1 MIPRSLG
8 SHGGF
13 TMFFNWAT
21 ITALLGIL
29 GCILALVMLF
39 VLPVNRKPSSATAWL
54 LLIFI
59 LPYFGL
65 ILFLL
70 LGSPKL
76 PKWRRAEQ
84 RNMSER
90 ISKVFA
96 EAKAQP
102 ELAPIVDPEIL
113 PRYEPFVKLNAN
125 LASMPAIGGN
135 AIELLPEYNAVFARI
150 AQDIDSA
157 QRFVHIEY
165 FATSRDDETEAI
177 FAAMDRAASR
187 GVKVRV
193 LMDHLGSRK
202 YPNFKE
208 MQERLTAAGIEHHI
222 SLPLHWFGKK
232 YTRID
237 LRNHRKIVVIDG
249 HIGYTGS
256 QNLIKRNYFRK
267 DAIYYDELVARI
279 TGPVVSEL
287 EAAFATDWY
296 CESGILLTR
305 QTAPEVTIDLKAAG
319 DVLCQIVPSGSGFE
333 DENNLKL
340 FTALIH
346 AAQHK
351 LVITNPYFVPD
362 DALMT
367 ALTSAAQR
375 GVDVTLVNSEA
386 SDQFLVSHAERSYYE
401 QVLKAGVKIYRYKDP
416 ILLHSKHITVD
427 DDIAVIG
434 SSNMD
439 IRSFILNLEVTLI
452 CYDPQV
458 VTALRQVEAANLSR
472 CNAIHLEEWKTRST
486 KEKFYENISRLTAAL
501 Q

>member
-1 MIPRSLG
+1 
-8 SHGGF
+8 
-13 TMFFNWAT
+13 MFFNWAT
-21 ITALLGIL
+21 ITTLLGIL
-29 GCILALVMLF
+29 GWLIAIAMLF
-39 VLPVNRKPSSATAWL
+39 IVPVNRKPSSATAWL
-54 LLIFI
+54 LLIF
-59 LPYFGL
+59 LVPYFGL

-76 PKWRRAEQ
+76 PKSRRAEQ
-84 RNMSER
+84 HNMSEL
-90 ISKVFA
+90 ISKAFA

-102 ELAPIVDPEIL
+102 ELIPIVDPEIS
-113 PRYEPFVKLNAN
+113 PRYEPFINLNTN
-125 LASMPAIGGN
+125 LSRMPALGGN

-157 QRFVHIEY
+157 QRFVHVEY
-165 FATSRDDETEAI
+165 FATSRDEETEAI

-202 YPNFKE
+202 YPSFKE
-208 MQERLTAAGIEHHI
+208 MQERLSAAGIEHYI
-222 SLPLHWFGKK
+222 SLPAHFFGAK

-279 TGPVVSEL
+279 TGPVVAEL
-287 EAAFATDWY
+287 EAAFGTDWY

-305 QTAPEVTIDLKAAG
+305 HTAPEVTIDVKVAG

-439 IRSFILNLEVTLI
+439 IRSFILNLEVTLV
-452 CYDPQV
+452 CYAPSV
-458 VTALRQVEAANLSR
+458 VADLRKVEALDLSR
-472 CNAIHLEEWKTRST
+472 CNQVTLQEWQNRPT

>member
-1 MIPRSLG
+1 
-8 SHGGF
+8 
-13 TMFFNWAT
+13 MFSNWAT
-21 ITALLGIL
+21 ISTFISLSGWIIAI
-29 GCILALVMLF
+29 IMLF
-39 VLPVNRKPSSATAWL
+39 IVPVNRKPSSATAWL
-54 LLIFI
+54 LLIFL

-65 ILFLL
+65 IIFLL

-76 PKWRRAEQ
+76 SKRRRAEQ
-84 RNMSER
+84 HTMSEL
-90 ISKVFA
+90 ISKLMA
-96 EAKAQP
+96 EASMQP
-102 ELAPIVDPEIL
+102 ELAAMLNPEI
-113 PRYEPFVKLNAN
+113 PQRYEPFVKLNAS
-125 LASMPAIGGN
+125 LGKLPAIAGN
-135 AIELLPEYNAVFARI
+135 AVELLPEYNAVFARI
-150 AQDIDSA
+150 AADIDTA
-157 QRFVHIEY
+157 QQFVHFEY
-165 FATSRDDETEAI
+165 FATSRDEETEAI
-177 FAAMDRAASR
+177 FAALERAASR
-187 GVKVRV
+187 GVKVRM
-193 LMDHLGSRK
+193 LMDQLGSRK

-222 SLPLHWFGKK
+222 SLPLHFFGAN

-249 HIGYTGS
+249 QIGYTGS

-279 TGPVVSEL
+279 RGPVVAEL
-287 EAAFATDWY
+287 EAAFGTDWY
-296 CESGILLTR
+296 SESGILLTR
-305 QTAPEVTIDLKAAG
+305 QNAPEVAIEPRAAG
-319 DVLCQIVPSGSGFE
+319 EVLCQILPSGSGFE

-346 AAQHK
+346 AARK
-351 LVITNPYFVPD
+351 TLVITNPYFIPD

-401 QVLKAGVKIYRYKDP
+401 DLLKAGVKLYRYKDP

-439 IRSFILNLEVTLI
+439 IRSFLLNLEVTLI
-452 CYDPQV
+452 CYAPSV
-458 VTALRQVEAANLSR
+458 VADLRQVEAVDLSR
-472 CNAIHLEEWKTRST
+472 CNAVTLEAWQTRST

>member
-1 MIPRSLG
+1 
-8 SHGGF
+8 
-13 TMFFNWAT
+13 MFFNWAT
-21 ITALLGIL
+21 ISALLGIL
-29 GCILALVMLF
+29 GWIIAILMLF
-39 VLPVNRKPSSATAWL
+39 IVPVNRKPSSATAWL
-54 LLIFI
+54 LLIFL

-76 PKWRRAEQ
+76 PKSRRAEQ
-84 RNMSER
+84 HNMSEL
-90 ISKVFA
+90 ISKAVA

-102 ELAPIVDPEIL
+102 ELAPILDPEIP
-113 PRYEPFVKLNAN
+113 PRYQPFIKLNTN

-157 QRFVHIEY
+157 QRFVHVEY
-165 FATSRDDETEAI
+165 FATSRDEETEAI

-202 YPNFKE
+202 YPSFKE
-208 MQERLTAAGIEHHI
+208 MQQRLSAAGIEHYI
-222 SLPLHWFGKK
+222 SLPLHFFGAK

-279 TGPVVSEL
+279 SGPVVAEL

-305 QTAPEVTIDLKAAG
+305 HTAPEVTIDLKAAG
-319 DVLCQIVPSGSGFE
+319 NVLCQVVPSGSGFE

-346 AAQHK
+346 AAQHT

-401 QVLKAGVKIYRYKDP
+401 EVLKAGVKIYRYKEP

-452 CYDPQV
+452 CYAPSV
-458 VTALRQVEAANLSR
+458 VADLRKVEAIDLSR
-472 CNAIHLEEWKTRST
+472 CNQVTLQEWQNRST
-486 KEKFYENISRLTAAL
+486 SEKFYENISRLTAAL

>member
-1 MIPRSLG
+1 
-8 SHGGF
+8 
-13 TMFFNWAT
+13 MFFNWAT
-21 ITALLGIL
+21 ISTFLGISSW
-29 GCILALVMLF
+29 ILAIIMLF
-39 VLPVNRKPSSATAWL
+39 IVPVNRKPSSATAWL
-54 LLIFI
+54 LLIFL
-59 LPYFGL
+59 LPYLGL
-65 ILFLL
+65 VLFLL

-76 PKWRRAEQ
+76 PKKRRAEQ
-84 RNMSER
+84 HNMSEL
-90 ISKVFA
+90 ISKLVE
-96 EAKAQP
+96 EAKTHP
-102 ELAPIVDPEIL
+102 ESAAILDPEIP
-113 PRYEPFVKLNAN
+113 PRYQPFIKLNTN
-125 LASMPAIGGN
+125 LTNLPAIAGN
-135 AIELLPEYNAVFARI
+135 AIELLPEYNGVFARI

-157 QRFVHIEY
+157 QRFVHVEY
-165 FATSRDDETEAI
+165 FATSRDEETEAI
-177 FAAMDRAASR
+177 FAALERAASR
-187 GVKVRV
+187 GVKVRM

-202 YPNFKE
+202 YPNFE
-208 MQERLTAAGIEHHI
+208 QMQERLTAAGIEHHI
-222 SLPLHWFGKK
+222 SLPLHFFGAK

-279 TGPVVSEL
+279 RGPVVAEL

-305 QTAPEVTIDLKAAG
+305 QSAPEVAIELQAAG
-319 DVLCQIVPSGSGFE
+319 EVLCQILPSGSGFE
-333 DENNLKL
+333 HENNLKL

-351 LVITNPYFVPD
+351 LVITNPYFIPD

-375 GVDVTLVNSEA
+375 GVDVILVNSEA

-401 QVLKAGVKIYRYKDP
+401 DLLKAGVKLYRYKAP
-416 ILLHSKHITVD
+416 ILLHSKHITID

-439 IRSFILNLEVTLI
+439 IRSFLLNLEVTLI
-452 CYDPQV
+452 CYNAKV
-458 VTALRQVEAANLSR
+458 VTDLRQVEAANLLKS
-472 CNAIHLEEWKTRST
+472 NPVHLEEWLTRST

>member
-1 MIPRSLG
+1 
-8 SHGGF
+8 
-13 TMFFNWAT
+13 MFFNWTT
-21 ITALLGIL
+21 ITTVLGIS
-29 GCILALVMLF
+29 GWIIAIIMLF
-39 VLPVNRKPSSATAWL
+39 IVPVNRKPSSATAWL
-54 LLIFI
+54 LLIFV
-59 LPYFGL
+59 LPYLGL
-65 ILFLL
+65 VLFLL

-76 PKWRRAEQ
+76 PKKRRAEQ
-84 RNMSER
+84 RNMSEL
-90 ISKVFA
+90 ISKAVA
-96 EAKAQP
+96 EAGTHPESAAILDLEIPARYQP
-102 ELAPIVDPEIL
+102 FI
-113 PRYEPFVKLNAN
+113 KLNTN
-125 LASMPAIGGN
+125 LTRLPAIGGN

-157 QRFVHIEY
+157 QRFVHVEY
-165 FATSRDDETEAI
+165 FATSRDEETEAI
-177 FAAMDRAASR
+177 FAAMERAASR

-202 YPNFKE
+202 YPNFEE
-208 MQERLTAAGIEHHI
+208 MQGRLTAAGIEHHI
-222 SLPLHWFGKK
+222 SLPLHFFGAK

-249 HIGYTGS
+249 QIGYTGS

-279 TGPVVSEL
+279 RGPVVAEL

-305 QTAPEVTIDLKAAG
+305 QSAPEVAIELQAAG
-319 DVLCQIVPSGSGFE
+319 EVLCQVLPSGSGFE
-333 DENNLKL
+333 HENNLKL

-401 QVLKAGVKIYRYKDP
+401 DLLKAGVKIYRYKAP
-416 ILLHSKHITVD
+416 ILLHSKHITID

-439 IRSFILNLEVTLI
+439 IRSFLLNLEVTLI
-452 CYDPQV
+452 CYTPSV
-458 VTALRQVEAANLSR
+458 VAALRQVEAANLLKS
-472 CNAIHLEEWKTRST
+472 NPVSLEQWETRST

>member
-1 MIPRSLG
+1 
-8 SHGGF
+8 
-13 TMFFNWAT
+13 MFFNWAT
-21 ITALLGIL
+21 ISAFIGLSGWI
-29 GCILALVMLF
+29 IAIIMLF
-39 VLPVNRKPSSATAWL
+39 IVPVNRKPSSATAWL
-54 LLIFI
+54 LLVFL

-65 ILFLL
+65 VLFLL

-76 PKWRRAEQ
+76 SKRRRAEQ
-84 RNMSER
+84 HNMSEL
-90 ISKVFA
+90 ISKLVA
-96 EAKAQP
+96 EARTQP
-102 ELAPIVDPEIL
+102 ELAAILTPEIP
-113 PRYEPFVKLNAN
+113 PRYEPFVNLNAS
-125 LASMPAIGGN
+125 LGHLPAIAGN

-150 AQDIDSA
+150 AQDIDHA
-157 QRFVHIEY
+157 QRFVHVEY
-165 FATSRDDETEAI
+165 FATSRDEETEGV
-177 FAAMDRAASR
+177 FAALERAASR
-187 GVKVRV
+187 GVKVRM

-202 YPNFKE
+202 YPNFKT

-222 SLPLHWFGKK
+222 TLPLHFFGAK

-249 HIGYTGS
+249 QIGYTGS
-256 QNLIKRNYFRK
+256 QNLIRRNYFRK

-279 TGPVVSEL
+279 SGPAVSEL

-296 CESGILLTR
+296 SESGVLLTR
-305 QTAPEVTIDLKAAG
+305 QNAPEVSIELKAVG
-319 DVLCQIVPSGSGFE
+319 EVLCQILPSGSGFE
-333 DENNLKL
+333 NENNLKL

-346 AAQHK
+346 AAQHR

-401 QVLKAGVKIYRYKDP
+401 DLLKAGVKLYRYKAP
-416 ILLHSKHITVD
+416 ILLHSKHITID

-439 IRSFILNLEVTLI
+439 IRSFLLNLEVTLI
-452 CYDPQV
+452 CYAPSV
-458 VTALRQVEAANLSR
+458 VAALRQVEARNLSR
-472 CNAIHLEEWKTRST
+472 CNAVTLEEWETRST
-486 KEKFYENISRLTAAL
+486 REKFYENISRLTAAL

>member
-1 MIPRSLG
+1 
-8 SHGGF
+8 
-13 TMFFNWAT
+13 MFFNWAT
-21 ITALLGIL
+21 ISALIGIL
-29 GCILALVMLF
+29 GWIIAILMLF
-39 VLPVNRKPSSATAWL
+39 IVPVNRKPSSATAWL
-54 LLIFI
+54 LLIFL

-65 ILFLL
+65 VLFLL

-76 PKWRRAEQ
+76 PKKRRAEQ
-84 RNMSER
+84 HNMSEL
-90 ISKVFA
+90 ISKEVT
-96 EAKAQP
+96 ETRIQP
-102 ELAPIVDPEIL
+102 ELAAFLEPEIP
-113 PRYEPFVKLNAN
+113 PRYQPFVKLNTN
-125 LASMPAIGGN
+125 LASLPAIGGN
-135 AIELLPEYNAVFARI
+135 AVELLPEYNAVFARI
-150 AQDIDSA
+150 AQDIDGA
-157 QRFVHIEY
+157 QKFVHVEY
-165 FATSRDDETEAI
+165 FATSRDEETEAI
-177 FAAMDRAASR
+177 FAALERAASR
-187 GVKVRV
+187 GVKVRM

-202 YPNFKE
+202 YPSFKE

-222 SLPLHWFGKK
+222 SLPLHWFGAK

-249 HIGYTGS
+249 HTGYTGS

-279 TGPVVSEL
+279 SGPVVVEL

-305 QTAPEVTIDLKAAG
+305 QTAPEIAIDLQPAG
-319 DVLCQIVPSGSGFE
+319 EVLCQVLPSGSGFE

-401 QVLKAGVKIYRYKDP
+401 QLLKAGVKLFRYKEP

-452 CYDPQV
+452 CYAPSV
-458 VTALRQVEAANLSR
+458 VADLREVEARNL
-472 CNAIHLEEWKTRST
+472 TRSNAVT
-486 KEKFYENISRLTAAL
+486 LKEWEARSTSEKFYENISRLTAAL